1 MKTVFISGSRHLSRI
16 TEPVKMRLLNIINQD
31 LNIVVGDANGIDKAV
46 QNFLHQQ
53 AYTKVTVYCSGNTC
67 RNNLGLWPVQY
78 IEVNKGIKGREFYT
92 IKDKKMA
99 KIADYGLVLWDGK
112 SQGSYNNM
120 NELLQQNKKSLLY
133 FAPSKS
139 FLTISSI
146 DDLSKLKSQQN
157 KRPDFNV
164 KQVALN
170 F

>member
-1 MKTVFISGSRHLSRI
+1 
-16 TEPVKMRLLNIINQD
+16 
-31 LNIVVGDANGIDKAV
+31 
-46 QNFLHQQ
+46 
-53 AYTKVTVYCSGNTC
+53 
-67 RNNLGLWPVQY
+67 
-78 IEVNKGIKGREFYT
+78 
-92 IKDKKMA
+92 
-99 KIADYGLVLWDGK
+99 
-112 SQGSYNNM
+112 M